1 MDVRKKLGKKLKLRL
16 QSDHMTLS
24 HVITV
29 REKEIV
35 LEKFRIDT
43 KEF

>member
-1 MDVRKKLGKKLKLRL
+1 MNVRKKLGKKLELRL
-16 QSDHMTLS
+16 PRDHMTLS
-24 HVITV
+24 FTV